1 MRGIDKCYGGVHAVR
16 GVDLDIYTGEVHA
29 LVGDNAAGKSTLI
42 KILSGAVMRD
52 GGTISFDSRRGRD
65 RHSHATRRALGIETV
80 YQDLALADNLD
91 VASNVFLGREM
102 TRSGLLR
109 FMLDNGTME
118 RRSRDLLSR
127 LKINMPNI
135 RQRVRSMSG
144 GQRQSIAIA
153 RCVCFNARVVILDE
167 PTAALGVEETRKV
180 YALIR
185 EMRDQ
190 GLAVLMIS
198 HNLNHVFEN
207 CDRITVLKTGRLV
220 GSRRVDET
228 TQDDIL
234 RMIVSGVADD
244 DPTPRPQPRSGGR
257 LNTVLDTR
265 DATRWR
271 SFTPLIFAFARTS
284 LSSFATVCCAT
295 RASAA
300 TRSRA
305 AIGST
310 SIRKPEIQR
319 LFLLIEI
326 YVDEAAFELHRNS
339 PHYLRFRE
347 DVKDWVVE
355 RNWWYWKFLGPADR

>member
-1 MRGIDKCYGGVHAVR
+1 MTDAKMPIIQMCGIDKYYGGVHAVR
-16 GVDLDIYTGEVHA
+16 GVDLDVYNGEVHA

-52 GGTISFDSRRGRD
+52 GGTISFENRAVEITKPRD
-65 RHSHATRRALGIETV
+65 AKSLGIETV

-190 GLAVLMIS
+190 GLAVLLIS

-207 CDRITVLKTGRLV
+207 CDRITVLKTGQLV

-228 TQDDIL
+228 TQDDIV
-234 RMIVSGVADD
+234 RMIVSGVD
-244 DPTPRPQPRSGGR
+244 DPTQRPQPR
-257 LNTVLDTR
+257 L
-265 DATRWR
+265 AT
-271 SFTPLIFAFARTS
+271 
-284 LSSFATVCCAT
+284 
-295 RASAA
+295 
-300 TRSRA
+300 
-305 AIGST
+305 G
-310 SIRKPEIQR
+310 
-319 LFLLIEI
+319 
-326 YVDEAAFELHRNS
+326 
-339 PHYLRFRE
+339 
-347 DVKDWVVE
+347 
-355 RNWWYWKFLGPADR
+355 

>member
-1 MRGIDKCYGGVHAVR
+1 MTDAKMPIIQMRGIDKSYGGVHAVR
-16 GVDLDIYTGEVHA
+16 SVDLNIYTGEVHA

-52 GGTISFDSRRGRD
+52 GGTISFENRAVEITKPRD
-65 RHSHATRRALGIETV
+65 AKSLGIETV

-153 RCVCFNARVVILDE
+153 RCVCFNARVLILDE

-190 GLAVLMIS
+190 GLAVLLIS

-207 CDRITVLKTGRLV
+207 CDRITVLKTGQLV

-228 TQDDIL
+228 TQDDVV
-234 RMIVSGVADD
+234 RMIVSGVD
-244 DPTPRPQPRSGGR
+244 DPTQRPQPR
-257 LNTVLDTR
+257 L
-265 DATRWR
+265 
-271 SFTPLIFAFARTS
+271 
-284 LSSFATVCCAT
+284 
-295 RASAA
+295 
-300 TRSRA
+300 
-305 AIGST
+305 AIG
-310 SIRKPEIQR
+310 
-319 LFLLIEI
+319 
-326 YVDEAAFELHRNS
+326 
-339 PHYLRFRE
+339 
-347 DVKDWVVE
+347 
-355 RNWWYWKFLGPADR
+355 

>member
-1 MRGIDKCYGGVHAVR
+1 MTDAKMPIIQMRGIDKSYGGVHAVR
-16 GVDLDIYTGEVHA
+16 SVDLNIYTGEVHA

-52 GGTISFDSRRGRD
+52 AGTISFENRPVEIATPRD
-65 RHSHATRRALGIETV
+65 AKALGIETV

-190 GLAVLMIS
+190 GLAVLLIS

-207 CDRITVLKTGRLV
+207 CDRITVLKTGQLV

-228 TQDDIL
+228 TQDDIV
-234 RMIVSGVADD
+234 RMIVSGVD
-244 DPTPRPQPRSGGR
+244 DPTQRPQPR
-257 LNTVLDTR
+257 L
-265 DATRWR
+265 AT
-271 SFTPLIFAFARTS
+271 
-284 LSSFATVCCAT
+284 
-295 RASAA
+295 
-300 TRSRA
+300 
-305 AIGST
+305 G
-310 SIRKPEIQR
+310 
-319 LFLLIEI
+319 
-326 YVDEAAFELHRNS
+326 
-339 PHYLRFRE
+339 
-347 DVKDWVVE
+347 
-355 RNWWYWKFLGPADR
+355 